1 MQLMSFASDYEEGAH
16 PAILERLSQ
25 TNLLKTPGYGTDEF
39 CAAARKK
46 IRDACSCPE
55 AAVYFLMGGTQT
67 NATVIGALL
76 RPYQGVVAAETG
88 HICLH
93 EGGAIEHGGHKVLP
107 LPQKEG
113 KLSAAEV
120 ERFCAAWKKDENR
133 DHMVAPGMVYLS
145 QPTEYGTLYSLEEL
159 IDLRA
164 VCDRYALPLYVDGA
178 RLAYALACKSNDVTL
193 QDLALHRRHQMRG
206 AVRGGAGGSEPPAF
220 AGLLHRLQAERRG
233 AGQGAAAGAAIRHV
247 VYQQPLPEHRRRG
260 YPGGGAD
267 AQRLSP
273 GGLPSGPGEPHQ
285 PDFRFAGKQR
295 DGASGGAGGVQLLG
309 ERGPEPHRGA
319 LCLQL
324 GHHSGPDGPAGT
336 APSPLGAALKNS
348 FGERKETEQQEAARK
363 QLRKRQ
369 ESNYEYRKQQE
380 GNLK

>member
-25 TNLLKTPGYGTDEF
+25 TNLQKTPGYGTDEY

-193 QDLALHRRHQMRG
+193 QDLARLCDVFYIGGTKCGALFGEALVVPNPQLLPGFFTVCKQNG
-206 AVRGGAGGSEPPAF
+206 AVLAKGRLLGLQFDTLFTNNLYRSIGGAGIRA
-220 AGLLHRLQAERRG
+220 AERMRSAFLR
-233 AGQGAAAGAAIRHV
+233 AGYRLALESPTNQIFVLLENNEMERLAELVGFSYWESADPNHTV
-247 VYQQPLPEHRRRG
+247 VRFASSWATTRDQTDRLEQLLLPW
-260 YPGGGAD
+260 
-267 AQRLSP
+267 
-273 GGLPSGPGEPHQ
+273 GLP
-285 PDFRFAGKQR
+285 
-295 DGASGGAGGVQLLG
+295 
-309 ERGPEPHRGA
+309 
-319 LCLQL
+319 
-324 GHHSGPDGPAGT
+324 
-336 APSPLGAALKNS
+336 
-348 FGERKETEQQEAARK
+348 
-363 QLRKRQ
+363 
-369 ESNYEYRKQQE
+369 
-380 GNLK
+380 